1 MDPRQSPGD
10 RSGSSAT
17 VVVRERKSLGLQI
30 TQVLLGAVLIGA
42 AAYLYFADQLTFWPM
57 LLTGVGL
64 SFMPWR
70 AVAVIG
76 GVVCLAAGGYWLFK
90 HGQGGLLYG
99 AVAIVLGGW
108 IILDRLRRA

>member
-1 MDPRQSPGD
+1 M
-10 RSGSSAT
+10 
-17 VVVRERKSLGLQI
+17 VRERKSLGLLIAQA
-30 TQVLLGAVLIGA
+30 LLGAVLIGA
-42 AAYLYFADQLTFWPM
+42 GAYLYFADKLTFWPM

-70 AVAVIG
+70 VVALIG

-90 HGQGGLLYG
+90 YGQGGLLYG